1 MGRAKSTVKT
11 ARILISL
18 PDEFLNEVDD
28 VANSE
33 HRSRSDLIREALRT
47 YMRAMDTFTQSVGEE
62 DDSPNA

>member
-18 PDEFLNEVDD
+18 PDEFLGEVDD

-47 YMRAMDTFTQSVGEE
+47 YMRAMNNFSQTVAE
-62 DDSPNA
+62 DDE

>member
-18 PDEFLNEVDD
+18 PDEFLGEVDD

-47 YMRAMDTFTQSVGEE
+47 YMRAMDNFSQTVAE
-62 DDSPNA
+62 DDE